1 MMTPTELTSHI
12 REYFPDAQRIGDS
25 VVQFTRRDGS
35 RPYATCYLDCGH
47 AIPRTLADLRSYQDR
62 IIGQHYFE
70 GPKSLQWNNY
80 LYFIASDDL
89 LSSTDSIHIR
99 GLLEQDRTYA
109 RKFLVS
115 EQELGGILR
124 PDVVAPEQTT
134 SPSVL
139 TIWNSNLAEAGLGRA
154 IWGDLEMPKRMAIIE
169 TGNAQKTTAPSP
181 STQVAAPPGR
191 QLNRLSLIHYRS
203 YPLERHFDF
212 GTVNLITGPNAAGK
226 TSLFEAIELL
236 YCGRNKR
243 SPSDKQDYEFH
254 ATFADGE
261 TEVADSSRPVKL
273 FRQRNL
279 SWYGQAEVQ
288 TNNLYSSFAR
298 FNFLDTDAAVR
309 LADEAAKLDEELSK
323 LLIGPDAAKTW
334 DNIVRVNEHA
344 KARLKNLRDEERAIQ
359 REVTELENLLSSLTE
374 GASSDL
380 IKETLIGTLREQ
392 GWKVP
397 TADSAENLAA
407 QLVGPLSALL
417 ALARQAAAL
426 PLPAT
431 PSRTVLE
438 RFARSMDAS
447 RQKIS
452 ADIEYLVGLE
462 REINISVSEIE
473 RADAASLVLQRA
485 TRYVAAGIP
494 ARLVH
499 LNRLRQAMA
508 SVLDRLA
515 GIDQA
520 AIRVAAAQNPEVG
533 ASQNLAR
540 ASATRS
546 QIGASLEKA
555 REDYSELQSTRER
568 STNLVEELKIT
579 ALMLLGETRDE
590 TECPLCHT
598 QFKAGDLIAH
608 INSEFRASISREQ
621 EKVLTRMR
629 EAEQADKSAAS
640 DEVAARAFV
649 IFANRAGLPV
659 DATLSKIAAAIE
671 ADNVDLSQYS
681 DSIKSIQQD
690 LKQLDEQGLPSSD
703 VEPTRVELV
712 KLRFPLPDWTRGSI
726 SQLSS
731 AIGSFRQ
738 NQINNLQA
746 CVQNA
751 EEHKTQIG
759 AVLKEKIETIEQAK
773 VGLAALEQL
782 SASAASLATKLAE
795 IGDTFTIPKTKPLG
809 EVAVEAE
816 AIRQLS
822 SELQAA
828 AQHERYNNII
838 QTQTAS
844 KKAALVE
851 ALGKLLPRIKQLS
864 ACVNVLQRLQR
875 EHSLHAAMQ
884 DAIGQNRSAIESI
897 FGQIHAP
904 HEFAGLGDEVTTLRR
919 LDGTLAKLSDIS
931 TGQRAALGL
940 SMFLA
945 QNMKLTYAPPII
957 LIDDPIAH
965 VDDLNCLSF
974 LDYLREIALSKRR
987 QIFFATANDK
997 LAAMFE
1003 RKFDFLGEAFRKIEL
1018 HRESVLLYSS

>member
-1 MMTPTELTSHI
+1 MTPTEMTSLV

-35 RPYATCYLDCGH
+35 RPFAICYLDCGH
-47 AIPRTLADLRSYQDR
+47 AIPRTLSDLRSYQDR

-70 GPKSLQWNNY
+70 GAKSLQWNNY

-89 LSSTDSIHIR
+89 LSSAESMHIR

-109 RKFLVS
+109 RKFLVA
-115 EQELGGILR
+115 ERELGGIFR
-124 PDVVAPEQTT
+124 PRVVAPEQTT
-134 SPSVL
+134 RPSVL
-139 TIWNSNLAEAGLGRA
+139 TIWNSSLSEAGLGRA
-154 IWGDLEMPKRMAIIE
+154 IWGDLDMPKRMSIIE
-169 TGNAQKTTAPSP
+169 TGNVQKTTAPSP
-181 STQVAAPPGR
+181 STQAAALPGR
-191 QLNRLSLIHYRS
+191 QLNRLSLIHYRP

-226 TSLFEAIELL
+226 TSLLEAIELL

-243 SPSDKQDYEFH
+243 SPSDKPDYEFR
-254 ATFADGE
+254 ATFADDE
-261 TEVADSSRPVKL
+261 TELADDGRPIRL

-309 LADEAAKLDEELSK
+309 LADEATKLDDELSK

-344 KARLKNLRDEERAIQ
+344 KARLKNLREEERAIQ
-359 REVTELENLLSSLTE
+359 RQVTELENLLSSLTE
-374 GASSDL
+374 GASSDP
-380 IKETLIGTLREQ
+380 IRNTLVDTLREQ

-397 TADSAENLAA
+397 TAESAEELVA

-417 ALARQAAAL
+417 AIARQAAAL

-447 RQKIS
+447 RQKIA
-452 ADIEYLVGLE
+452 ADIDYLAGLE

-485 TRYVAAGIP
+485 TRYAAAGIP

-508 SVLDRLA
+508 SVLDRLG

-520 AIRVAAAQNPEVG
+520 AIRAAAAQNPEVG

-540 ASATRS
+540 ASVTRS
-546 QIGASLEKA
+546 QIGASLERAQK
-555 REDYSELQSTRER
+555 DYSQLQSTRER
-568 STNLVEELKIT
+568 SANLVEELKIT
-579 ALMLLGETRDE
+579 ALMLLGETRNE

-608 INSEFRASISREQ
+608 INSEFSASISKEEER
-621 EKVLTRMR
+621 VLTRVR
-629 EAEQADKSAAS
+629 EAEEAGESAAL
-640 DEVAARAFV
+640 DEVAARSFV

-659 DATLSKIAAAIE
+659 DAALAKIAAAIE
-671 ADNVDLSQYS
+671 ADNADLSQYS

-690 LKQLDEQGLPSSD
+690 LEQMDEQGLPSSE

-712 KLRFPLPDWTRGSI
+712 KLRFPLSDWTQGSI
-726 SQLSS
+726 IQVSR
-731 AIGSFRQ
+731 AIASFRQ
-738 NQINNLQA
+738 NQHNNLQA
-746 CVQNA
+746 CAQKA
-751 EEHKTQIG
+751 EEHKAQIG
-759 AVLKEKIETIEQAK
+759 AVLKERIETIEQAK
-773 VGLAALEQL
+773 VSLAALEQN
-782 SASAASLATKLAE
+782 SASAASLASKLAE

-816 AIRQLS
+816 AVRQLA
-822 SELQAA
+822 SELEAA
-828 AQHERYNNII
+828 IQRERDNNII
-838 QTQTAS
+838 QTQTANR
-844 KKAALVE
+844 KAALTE
-851 ALGKLLPRIKQLS
+851 ALGKLLPRIRQLS
-864 ACVNVLQRLQR
+864 GCVNVLQRLQR

-884 DAIGQNRSAIESI
+884 EAISHNRLAIESI

-904 HEFAGLGDEVTTLRR
+904 QEFAGLGDEVTTLRR

-945 QNMKLTYAPPII
+945 QNMKLTHAPPII

-1018 HRESVLLYSS
+1018 HRESVPQYSS